1 MLQTDG
7 ELEVAPIQFTHWG
20 NIRTILGYI
29 GIREVKWKL
38 LQYYRVYIGVILGLY
53 RDIGK

>member
-29 GIREVKWKL
+29 GRMENKMETTTVL
-38 LQYYRVYIGVILGLY
+38 
-53 RDIGK
+53 